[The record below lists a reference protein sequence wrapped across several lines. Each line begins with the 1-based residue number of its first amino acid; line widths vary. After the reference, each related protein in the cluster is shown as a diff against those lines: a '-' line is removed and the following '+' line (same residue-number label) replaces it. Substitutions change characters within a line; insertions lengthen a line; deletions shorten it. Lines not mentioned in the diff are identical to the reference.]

1 MGLCPKSFGPYFWG
15 AFHIACLAAVDLES
29 LKTFINTYTRILP
42 CGGCREHFAELLME
56 HPIPDTDIFKWS
68 IDIHNI
74 VNIRIGKPVVS
85 YEEALTTWLSGCE
98 PEPEPV
104 PEPLFDRTTVTLMVL
119 MVAIVLALLMKN
131 FRK

>member
-15 AFHIACLAAVDLES
+15 AFHLACLAAVDLES

-42 CGGCREHFAELLME
+42 CGGCREHFAELLLE
-56 HPIPDTDIFKWS
+56 NPIPDTDLFKWS
-68 IDIHNI
+68 IYIHNI

-98 PEPEPV
+98 LEPEPF
-104 PEPLFDRTTVTLMVL
+104 FDPITITLMAL
-119 MVAIVLALLMKN
+119 AVALIFAILVKN